1 MNSNKIL
8 LNILLLPKKS
18 LSIPAFP
25 IVMKSLQ
32 TNIEVSAI
40 KPVIYKN
47 ATLTFELLSAWRA
60 PPNQNYYRIYSWAH
74 TATKMN
80 LLFPG

>member
-47 ATLTFELLSAWRA
+47 ATLTFELLSA
-60 PPNQNYYRIYSWAH
+60 
-74 TATKMN
+74 
-80 LLFPG
+80 